1 MIMSELIDKLNWRY
15 AAKRMTGEVVPQD
28 KLDNILE
35 AIKLAPSSAGMQP
48 YNVLV
53 IDNKEVKEKIFE
65 IANNQPQILESSHLL
80 VFAAWEKITVE
91 SLDKY
96 MNLIATTRG
105 VTLDSLAVFHSRI
118 SGGILSR
125 SEEVNFDW
133 AARQAYIALGH
144 ALVAAATEQVDATP
158 MEGFNAAALDE
169 IFGLK
174 EKGLKSVVIMTLG
187 YRDVENDPYVKA
199 KKVRRPNEEFFINV

>member
-1 MIMSELIDKLNWRY
+1 MSELIEKLNWRY
-15 AAKRMTGEVVPQD
+15 AAKRMTGEIIPQE

-53 IDNKEVKEKIFE
+53 IDNKEIKEKIHK
-65 IANNQPQILESSHLL
+65 IAKNQPQILESSHLL

-96 MNLIATTRG
+96 MDLIATTRS
-105 VTLDSLAVFHSRI
+105 VTVDSLSAFHSSI

-125 SEEVNFDW
+125 TEEVNFQW
-133 AARQAYIALGH
+133 AARQAYIGLGH
-144 ALVAAATEQVDATP
+144 ALIAAATEDVDATP
-158 MEGFNAAALDE
+158 MEGFDAAALDE
-169 IFGLK
+169 ILGLK

-187 YRDVENDPYVKA
+187 YRDNEKDPYVKA
-199 KKVRRPNEEFFINV
+199 KKVRRPHDEFFINV